1 MSRREVKEEVVPKIE
16 NIRMG
21 SGEVVGI
28 DFERDCE
35 GKMRNMPLENILVVK
50 ITDQNN
56 REKRSFCMDK
66 EIFGLHVAM
75 NSNFYLKPNGRSM
88 MGTSSRLMRLN
99 NYRFLASLDVVKLL
113 TDESPDLLFVS
124 ESQKL
129 YLTGDSSSVN
139 DISGRILIPNRLL
152 SANGEIILNV
162 SPVLDEYDR
171 RVKRGRFAVAPPEV
185 RFRGSSSSS
194 SRVRSLP
201 PLPPSLVSGRVR
213 RRPSSSSSSQIKR
226 RRPTQV
232 TIDFQRQRLNG
243 RTTRIVFN
251 ISTIEAIGYLVE
263 SNPEMLTKM
272 HEALDDDRFRTYVW
286 ETPRMDSQNTHKS
299 FEFVLVNTPMTN
311 RANISRF
318 TRINQIQRQGVRGR
332 GAISFDSPSKTRL
345 IIPENTG
352 GNARFANIAEFNRHA
367 NKAQQASLWKLVAV
381 EYGRALSSVRPIWL
395 STSGLEVPWL
405 HVRVSK
411 TPRYYK
417 HRPYMS

>member
-1 MSRREVKEEVVPKIE
+1 
-16 NIRMG
+16 
-21 SGEVVGI
+21 
-28 DFERDCE
+28 
-35 GKMRNMPLENILVVK
+35 
-50 ITDQNN
+50 
-56 REKRSFCMDK
+56 
-66 EIFGLHVAM
+66 
-75 NSNFYLKPNGRSM
+75 
-88 MGTSSRLMRLN
+88 
-99 NYRFLASLDVVKLL
+99 
-113 TDESPDLLFVS
+113 
-124 ESQKL
+124 
-129 YLTGDSSSVN
+129 
-139 DISGRILIPNRLL
+139 
-152 SANGEIILNV
+152 
-162 SPVLDEYDR
+162 
-171 RVKRGRFAVAPPEV
+171 
-185 RFRGSSSSS
+185 
-194 SRVRSLP
+194 
-201 PLPPSLVSGRVR
+201 
-213 RRPSSSSSSQIKR
+213 
-226 RRPTQV
+226 
-232 TIDFQRQRLNG
+232 
-243 RTTRIVFN
+243 
-251 ISTIEAIGYLVE
+251 
-263 SNPEMLTKM
+263 M